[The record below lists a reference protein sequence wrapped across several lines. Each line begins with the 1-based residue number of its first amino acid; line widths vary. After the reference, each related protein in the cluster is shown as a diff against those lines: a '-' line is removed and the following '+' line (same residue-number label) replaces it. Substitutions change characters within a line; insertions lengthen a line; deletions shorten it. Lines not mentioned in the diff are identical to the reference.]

1 MEVYVPLATHE
12 NEILFRLQHSQSQ
25 SVDALGY
32 GKSQEY
38 GLKKKQIFVDL
49 FVTKADKRGQGKSFY
64 YPTTHQKLG
73 TPSYQSPKKGEENRK
88 YFVGKEFHIFF
99 SYSLPVFFFLI
110 IARYLSVSETL
121 ERYLAIRNQT
131 FLINFLE
138 RRRRQIGRG
147 VVGRGCAQKGGG

>member
-99 SYSLPVFFFLI
+99 SYSLRVFFFLI
-110 IARYLSVSETL
+110 IALTGDFIFIPVTCGVRSEYRL
-121 ERYLAIRNQT
+121 FKKENQM
-131 FLINFLE
+131 NFNFHKTNFFELH
-138 RRRRQIGRG
+138 
-147 VVGRGCAQKGGG
+147 